1 METKKTKSFIEIAAL
16 VKDIDIS
23 VLNHSIIK
31 DNKIIFPYNEKVYR
45 CRMPNQ
51 MEETYAEDIKNKLK
65 IQLIQEDGTINK
77 KELIKV
83 LKEKQNIDIKALNE
97 ECNKVKDDLF
107 KAYIKLAPLPT
118 DKVDEINDLTDEIKI
133 IEEKFLKLTYEIAEN
148 LTPCIE
154 EQIKVAY
161 YRYLSYACSEIQ
173 VKEEEFKSIWETFN
187 AFEKDDTGLSYKCID
202 CLHKL
207 LLHIKE

>member
-1 METKKTKSFIEIAAL
+1 MENKKNYNDIAEL
-16 VKDIDIS
+16 VKNIDIS
-23 VLNHSIIK
+23 VLNHSIIQ
-31 DNKIIFPYNEKVYR
+31 DNKIVFPYNGKIYR

-51 MEETYAEDIKNKLK
+51 SEETNAEGIKNKLK
-65 IQLIQEDGTINK
+65 IQLIQEDGTITR

-83 LKEKQNIDIKALNE
+83 LKEKQDIDIRKLEKESNQL
-97 ECNKVKDDLF
+97 KDDLF
-107 KAYIKLAPLPT
+107 QKYIKLAPLPT
-118 DKVDEINDLTDEIKI
+118 DKVDEINDLKAEIDI
-133 IEEKFLKLTYEIAEN
+133 IEKKFLKVTYEIAEN

-161 YRYLSYACSEIQ
+161 YRYLSYACSQIQ
-173 VKEEEFKSIWETFN
+173 IKEEEFKPIWETLE
-187 AFEKDDTGLSYKCID
+187 AFQKDDTGLSYKCID

>member
-1 METKKTKSFIEIAAL
+1 METQKSKSYNEIAEL
-16 VKDIDIS
+16 IKDIDIS
-23 VLNHSIIK
+23 LLSNSIIQ
-31 DNKIIFPYNEKVYR
+31 DNKIIFPCNGNVYR

-51 MEETYAEDIKNKLK
+51 REETNAETVQNKLK
-65 IQLIQEDGTINK
+65 IQLIQEDGTITK
-77 KELIKV
+77 KQLIKV
-83 LKEKQNIDIKALNE
+83 LQEKQNINIKELE
-97 ECNKVKDDLF
+97 LESNKLKNDLLQ
-107 KAYIKLAPLPT
+107 AYLKLAPIPT
-118 DKVDEINDLTDEIKI
+118 DNVDEIEDGKNEIDKI
-133 IEEKFLKLTYEIAEN
+133 EQQFLKITYEIAEN

-173 VKEEEFKSIWETFN
+173 VKEDEFKPIWETFD
-187 AFEKDDTGLSYKCID
+187 AFEKDDSGLSYKCID

>member
-1 METKKTKSFIEIAAL
+1 MDSEKSKSFNEIAEL
-16 VKDIDIS
+16 IKDIDIS
-23 VLNHSIIK
+23 VLNHSIIQ
-31 DNKIIFPYNEKVYR
+31 DNKIIFPYNDKVYR

-51 MEETYAEDIKNKLK
+51 REETNAEGIKNKLK
-65 IQLIQEDGTINK
+65 IQLIQQEDTITK

-83 LKEKQNIDIKALNE
+83 LKEKQNIDIKELSK
-97 ECNKVKDDLF
+97 ECNKLKDDLF
-107 KAYIKLAPLPT
+107 QIYLKLAPIPT
-118 DKVDEINDLTDEIKI
+118 DKVDEINDLKDEINT
-133 IEEKFLKLTYEIAEN
+133 IEEKFLKVTYEIAEN

-161 YRYLSYACSEIQ
+161 YRYLSYACSEVQ
-173 VKEEEFKSIWETFN
+173 VKEEEFKPIWETFD